1 MAEITLL
8 LGSWVYLAPVA
19 VGFAAPPTGAAEIY
33 CPLTGGALV
42 LRLEVIPPLRPGEG
56 AIPPVVTFPISS
68 ISSVSYSFKLLFQ
81 TITTESIP
89 AEQK

>member
-1 MAEITLL
+1 M
-8 LGSWVYLAPVA
+8 YLAPVA
-19 VGFAAPPTGAAEIY
+19 VDLAAPPAGAAEIY
-33 CPLTGGALV
+33 CPLTGGALD

-56 AIPPVVTFPISS
+56 AIPPVVTFPMSS
-68 ISSVSYSFKLLFQ
+68 ISSVSCSFKLLFQ